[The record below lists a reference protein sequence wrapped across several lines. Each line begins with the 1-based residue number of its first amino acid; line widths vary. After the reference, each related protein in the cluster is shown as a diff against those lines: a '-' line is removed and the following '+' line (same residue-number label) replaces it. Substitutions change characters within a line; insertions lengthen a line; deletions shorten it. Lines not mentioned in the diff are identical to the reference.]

1 MKKKLTTFLLTF
13 AMVFALSS
21 IAFAADSP
29 TVFVNGTT
37 PKFDTPPVVQN
48 GTTLVPMRAIF
59 EALGTTVDFDSAT
72 NTITGTKG
80 DTKITLQLNSTTAT
94 KNSETVT
101 LDVPA
106 KTVNDRTMVPLRFIG
121 ESLDQTVEWIA
132 DSQTVNIYTPQVLLD
147 NQDVKIT
154 YNGITEDYLGKN
166 MKVFIENKSSRDLCI
181 QVRNFAVND
190 YMINTIFSPT
200 ITVGNKANKE
210 ITLTKSSLA
219 ESNINE
225 INKIQFN
232 FEIIDANDFLNS
244 YSSDQIN
251 MEF

>member
-13 AMVFALSS
+13 AMIFAFSS
-21 IAFAADSP
+21 VAFAADSP

-59 EALGTTVDFDSAT
+59 EALGATVDFDGAT

-80 DTKITLQLNSTTAT
+80 DTKITLKLNSTTAT

-154 YNGITEDYLGKN
+154 YNGIVDDWADKEIKIL
-166 MKVFIENKSSRDLCI
+166 IENKSSRDLCI
-181 QVRNFAVND
+181 QVRNFSVNG
-190 YMINTIFSPT
+190 YMVDTICSADVT
-200 ITVGNKANKE
+200 AGNKANSYIKM
-210 ITLTKSSLA
+210 TDRSLT
-219 ESNINE
+219 ENNIST

-232 FEIIDANDFLNS
+232 FEIIDANSFSDS
-244 YSSDQIN
+244 YSSDQVN